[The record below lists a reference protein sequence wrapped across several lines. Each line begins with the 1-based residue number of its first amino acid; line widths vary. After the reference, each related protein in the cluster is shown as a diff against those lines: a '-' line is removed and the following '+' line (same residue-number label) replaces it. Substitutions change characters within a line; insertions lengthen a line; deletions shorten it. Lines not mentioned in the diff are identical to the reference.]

1 MAVAV
6 IFNYYLLLIV
16 CLHITHQVTCPLT
29 SDIVIEH
36 LTCADTTHHLLQCFI
51 LVSPRIMGQHSDWDM
66 ICIRTS
72 PYTHATLQ
80 YQYNWWPAGLI
91 ITMSP
96 HVTTGPASI
105 WKMMFV
111 SCCLILFNTYLGSH
125 HHIHVNHLVW
135 WWHVA
140 NVYHNNSASSV
151 VM

>member
-16 CLHITHQVTCPLT
+16 CLHITHHVTCPLT

-36 LTCADTTHHLLQCFI
+36 LTCADTTHHHLLQCFI
-51 LVSPRIMGQHSDWDM
+51 LVSPRIIGQHSDWDM

-111 SCCLILFNTYLGSH
+111 LLFDSIQHIFGVTPSH
-125 HHIHVNHLVW
+125 PCQSLVW
-135 WWHVA
+135 WWHVSY
-140 NVYHNNSASSV
+140 VYHNNCASV